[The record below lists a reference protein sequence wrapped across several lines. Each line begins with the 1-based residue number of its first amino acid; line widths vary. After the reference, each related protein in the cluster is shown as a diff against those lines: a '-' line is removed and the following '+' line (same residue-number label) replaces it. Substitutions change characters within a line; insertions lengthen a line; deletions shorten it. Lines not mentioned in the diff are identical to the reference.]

1 MIPSFSQ
8 GKPSKDMQEEF
19 RLLEEMMSNEG
30 KHNSLKYK
38 QILIDLKSS
47 EDHKVLQ
54 AVAQLSTELSM
65 AQEDNLGGFQ
75 LDFLIP
81 ELLNCLNKE
90 GTPEIM
96 RMATQ
101 LCLF

>member
-1 MIPSFSQ
+1 
-8 GKPSKDMQEEF
+8 MQEEF

-30 KHNSLKYK
+30 RYTSLKYK
-38 QILIDLKSS
+38 QILTDLKSG
-47 EDHKVLQ
+47 DDIKVLE
-54 AVAQLSTELSM
+54 AVTQLSTELSM

-90 GTPEIM
+90 GIPDIM
-96 RMATQ
+96 RKYPPPCP
-101 LCLF
+101 LI